1 MKDFKEMRYKPML
14 EYRNTEQFLN
24 DYRGYL
30 KEKGISN
37 AHVSRKMNISP
48 QQLQNVFKKQELT
61 VSDIIKLCNAIDYS
75 CKIVIGDK
83 K

>member
-1 MKDFKEMRYKPML
+1 MRYESML

-24 DYRGYL
+24 DYRNYL

-61 VSDIIKLCNAIDYS
+61 VSDVIKLCNAIDYN
-75 CKIVIGDK
+75 CKIMIE
-83 K
+83 

>member
-1 MKDFKEMRYKPML
+1 MKNFKEMRYKPML
-14 EYRNTEQFLN
+14 EYKSTEQFLK
-24 DYRGYL
+24 DYRSYL

-37 AHVSRKMNISP
+37 AHVSRKMDISP

-61 VSDIIKLCNAIDYS
+61 VSDVIRLCNAIDYD
-75 CKIVIGDK
+75 CRIVIGDK